1 MRCTRFCRCL
11 RRPPAERARKL
22 DPSFAIALQRRRC
35 PRPAAAIASRLQF
48 WMFTCLLENGL
59 SRKRASAEIKISSA
73 SEESR
78 RREMMSKLSHSMDL
92 AEYSL
97 AGLMLLSLIGF
108 VWSFFFY
115 KG

>member
-1 MRCTRFCRCL
+1 
-11 RRPPAERARKL
+11 
-22 DPSFAIALQRRRC
+22 
-35 PRPAAAIASRLQF
+35 
-48 WMFTCLLENGL
+48 
-59 SRKRASAEIKISSA
+59 
-73 SEESR
+73 
-78 RREMMSKLSHSMDL
+78 MSKLSHSMDL